1 MDANAELDT
10 RSRPVTIEEL
20 DALRQALADHLKV
33 VEARAAEREHVELAL
48 AGDLVASFTALIE
61 GGGLDD
67 EQRALLVGAIDYFL
81 EARDAEDDLT
91 SPIGFEDDAYIANT
105 AFERLGRTDLTVSA
119 I

>member
-20 DALRQALADHLKV
+20 GGLRQALADHLKV
-33 VEARAAEREHVELAL
+33 VEARAAEREHVELDL
-48 AGDLVASFTALIE
+48 AGDLVASFTTLIDD
-61 GGGLDD
+61 GDLDD
-67 EQRALLVGAIDYFL
+67 AQRAVLAGAIDYFL

-91 SPIGFEDDAYIANT
+91 SPIGFEDDAFIANT
-105 AFERLGRTDLTVSA
+105 AFERLGRADLNVSA

>member
-10 RSRPVTIEEL
+10 RSRPVSVEEL
-20 DALRQALADHLKV
+20 AALRQPLVDHLAT
-33 VEARAAEREHVELAL
+33 VEAKAAEREHVEVRL
-48 AGDLVASFTALIE
+48 AGDLVAAFTTLIDDP
-61 GGGLDD
+61 GLDD
-67 EQRALLVGAIDYFL
+67 DQRALLAAAIDYFL
-81 EARDAEDDLT
+81 QARDAEDDLS